1 MNFKHAQYVL
11 TIVQEG
17 SFTAAAK
24 KLYLS
29 QPSLS
34 QTIKQLETSLGIP
47 IFNRASGTLKLTHAG
62 KRYVECARQIM
73 RIYENLLLEIEDMKT
88 EVYGKL
94 RLGVTMQRG
103 MRILPQVIPLFVE
116 KYPHVEINLFEFG
129 SDKLESMVEEGI
141 CDIALV
147 TTSPKVNHLEY
158 TLIRNELLVL
168 MASKTTAFA
177 QKYAE
182 GMQINI
188 ADAADENF
196 VALKPGHS
204 VRVLQDRLFSRYRI
218 SPRILVESD
227 SFETAKQIAARSNAV
242 MITPSVYI
250 DTVPELRAMVKCYP
264 IQHDD
269 AERHFYLCYRKGMH
283 VTRYMRDLLT
293 MVQEKT
299 STLFPDIW
307 SETNTSNEETAIPPA
322 DFSPLQS

>member
-34 QTIKQLETSLGIP
+34 QTIKQLETSLGTP

-116 KYPHVEINLFEFG
+116 KYPHVEIELYEFG
-129 SDKLESMVEEGI
+129 SDRLENMVEEGL

-147 TTSPKVNHLEY
+147 TTSPKINPLEY
-158 TLIRNELLVL
+158 ILIRNELLVL
-168 MASKTTAFA
+168 MASKSTVFA
-177 QKYAE
+177 QTHEE
-182 GMQINI
+182 GVEIDI
-188 ADAADENF
+188 ADAMEENF

-204 VRVLQDRLFSRYRI
+204 VRVIQDRLFSRYRI
-218 SPRILVESD
+218 APRILVESD

-250 DTVPELRAMVKCYP
+250 DTVPELREMVKCFP
-264 IQHDD
+264 IRHDD

-283 VTRYMRDLLT
+283 VTRYMQDFLA
-293 MVQEKT
+293 MVHEKAAAI
-299 STLFPDIW
+299 FPNIW
-307 SETNTSNEETAIPPA
+307 AEANEETRLPPA
-322 DFSPLQS
+322 DPLRLPD